1 MNSSNALKS
10 LRGKKLKTQQD
21 IANVLNVSR
30 QTYNNYEL
38 SVLNINLETCLA
50 ILKALDANEQE
61 IDEFFVALK
70 QDYMSYKG
78 ER

>member
-78 ER
+78 E